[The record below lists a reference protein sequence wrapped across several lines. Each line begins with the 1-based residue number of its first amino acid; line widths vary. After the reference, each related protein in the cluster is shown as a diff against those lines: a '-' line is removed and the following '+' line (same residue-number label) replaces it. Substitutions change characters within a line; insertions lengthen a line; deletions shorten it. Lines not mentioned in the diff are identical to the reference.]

1 MQCCLSTA
9 CFICGVANDLPTV
22 SQAGN
27 FCASLA
33 DRIAHPASHDDRI
46 EARMNALALIGGLVL
61 CGIIAV
67 GVAQI
72 IKTTTKPT
80 TRRR

>member
-1 MQCCLSTA
+1 MA
-9 CFICGVANDLPTV
+9 CFICGVRHDLPTV
-22 SQAGN
+22 SHAGH
-27 FCASLA
+27 FRASLA
-33 DRIAHPASHDDRI
+33 DRIAHPAGLDDRI
-46 EARMNALALIGGLVL
+46 EARMNALTLIGGLVL

-72 IKTTTKPT
+72 IIKTTTKPT